1 MRDSFRV
8 LANSFFLMLNEG
20 FHAVVSICVIAVLAR
35 YFSISKFGDYA
46 FILALCNVFQV
57 TADMGVNQIVIR
69 EIARR
74 SEIAGEVF
82 SASLLLRCVF
92 SVVTFAIIAVSINLF
107 TSSKEIIHAT
117 YIAALSVVSL
127 FFYNLIPAIFK
138 GFERMQFVTILDVTT
153 RSVYLVLT
161 LGVVW
166 LGGGLKEIFLPA
178 LISRILG
185 FGIGCLIVKRLF
197 FTPTL
202 KADYR
207 LSWHLVKESY
217 LLGIGRILRK
227 ASFSIDI
234 ILLKVLSASAAA
246 GLFQGVYKPILQLMF
261 IPRNISAALFPV
273 FSRFFQN
280 DKASLE
286 KVYRDSFRL
295 MIIIM
300 LPIAIGM
307 IFLSEEFVTLLLGER
322 FFSAVP
328 AFRVLAAVWGLMF
341 MSTLLLRL
349 LTAIDRQEL
358 VTVCI
363 GIALAINVA
372 LDLVLIPR
380 NGFVGAA
387 WATLF
392 AELSLIT
399 TSFLFM
405 SKYLTR
411 LSLWKVFCGPCG
423 GGILMTLFC
432 LWLMKSGFLLKTL
445 LVLPVGVLLY
455 FAYLVLTKT
464 LTTDEYKWF
473 KDILKIFRNTPQA
486 RPTLI
491 TKW

>member
-8 LANSFFLMLNEG
+8 LANSFFLMVSEG
-20 FHAVVSICVIAVLAR
+20 FHAIVSICVIAVLAR
-35 YFSISKFGDYA
+35 YFTIGKFGDYA
-46 FILALCNVFQV
+46 FILALCNIFQV

-69 EIARR
+69 EIARKK
-74 SEIAGEVF
+74 EKAGEIF
-82 SASLLLRCVF
+82 SASLLLRCVL
-92 SVVTFAIIAVSINLF
+92 SVVTFAIIAISINLF
-107 TSSKEIIHAT
+107 SASREIIHAT
-117 YIAALSVVSL
+117 YICALGVVAL
-127 FFYNLIPAIFK
+127 FFHNLILAIFK
-138 GFERMQFVTILDVTT
+138 GYERMQFVTIADVTT
-153 RSVYLVLT
+153 RSLYLVLT

-178 LISRILG
+178 LISRTLG
-185 FGIGCLIVKRLF
+185 FGIGCLIIKRLF
-197 FTPTL
+197 FSPTL
-202 KADYR
+202 RVDYS
-207 LSWHLVKESY
+207 LSWHLLKESY

-234 ILLKVLSASAAA
+234 ILIKVLSGSVGA

-273 FSRFFQN
+273 FSRFFK
-280 DKASLE
+280 DDAASL
-286 KVYRDSFRL
+286 KKIYRDSFKL
-295 MIIIM
+295 LTIIM

-307 IFLSEEFVTLLLGER
+307 IFLSEDVVLLLLGER
-322 FFSAVP
+322 FLSAAP
-328 AFRVLAAVWGLMF
+328 AFKILGAVWGLMF

-363 GIALAINVA
+363 GIALVINVA
-372 LDLVLIPR
+372 LDLILIPQ
-380 NGFVGAA
+380 NGFIGAA

-392 AELSLIT
+392 AELALIT
-399 TSFLFM
+399 TSFFFM

-411 LSLWKVFCGPCG
+411 LSLWKIFYGPCG
-423 GGILMTLFC
+423 GGVLMTLFC
-432 LWLMKSGFLLKTL
+432 LWLMNSHFLLKTL
-445 LVLPVGVLLY
+445 LVLPLGVLIY

-464 LTTDEYKWF
+464 VTMDEYEWL
-473 KDILKIFRNTPQA
+473 KDIMRSFRYRTQT